1 MKFDFTLNAV
11 VTKQYK
17 GIEAKNANQA
27 ELLAI
32 KEFINEHKDL
42 NIDSESCFAEKIRK
56 YQEGKGNDKR
66 NNYY

>member
-17 GIEAKNANQA
+17 GIEAENANQA
-27 ELLAI
+27 ELIAI
-32 KEFINEHKDL
+32 KDFINEHKDL

-56 YQEGKGNDKR
+56 Y
-66 NNYY
+66 